1 MPQHEFEVD
10 GMACGGCEENV
21 ENAVGDLDGV
31 DHVEADHESGTVEAV
46 AEDEDEVRTAITDA
60 GYEILG

>member
-1 MPQHEFEVD
+1 MPQYEFDVD

-21 ENAVGDLDGV
+21 EDAVGDLDSV
-31 DHVEADHESGTVEAV
+31 DSVEADHESGTVEAV
-46 AEDEDEVRTAITDA
+46 AEDEAEVRAAITDA